1 MSSTAEL
8 DAQIAA
14 LTAQREALARDQE
27 QINQFWDSLNPE
39 LITYNLRRRF
49 INEDGD
55 EVNPFTAYITLD
67 GRLIEFITELN
78 SPSGVDVTVD
88 TLRRIDIGDLS
99 VTEVFD
105 YLASRENGELSDLPI
120 NFGAFFVHEILAAQP
135 RTGKTRIHQT
145 AEAVINHPEY
155 PSPSEG
161 DAGEDATVEFIP
173 TTAQDLLD
181 AEIGLLPTSVARI
194 FTLL

>member
-49 INEDGD
+49 IDDDGD
-55 EVNPFTAYITLD
+55 ELNPFTAEVTLD
-67 GRLIEFITELN
+67 CWLIALIKELN

-88 TLRRIDIGDLS
+88 TLHRIDIGDLS
-99 VTEVFD
+99 VSQVFD
-105 YLASRENGELSDLPI
+105 YLASRENGELNDLPVD
-120 NFGAFFVHEILAAQP
+120 FGAFFVHEILAAQP
-135 RTGKTRIHQT
+135 RTGKTRIHRT
-145 AEAVINHPEY
+145 AEEVLNHPEY
-155 PSPSEG
+155 PAVSE
-161 DAGEDATVEFIP
+161 EDDQNAEFIP
-173 TTAQDLLD
+173 TTAQELLD

>member
-49 INEDGD
+49 INDDGD
-55 EVNPFTAYITLD
+55 EVNPFTADVTID
-67 GRLIEFITELN
+67 GSLVEIITELN
-78 SPSGVDVTVD
+78 GPSGMDVTVD
-88 TLRRIDIGDLS
+88 TLHRIDIGDLT
-99 VTEVFD
+99 VTQVFD
-105 YLASRENGELSDLPI
+105 YLASRENGKLSDLPVD
-120 NFGAFFVHEILAAQP
+120 FGAFFVHEILAAQP
-135 RTGKTRIHQT
+135 RTGKTRIHRT
-145 AEAVINHPEY
+145 AEEVLNHPEY
-155 PSPSEG
+155 PAVNE
-161 DAGEDATVEFIP
+161 EDAENPEFIP
-173 TTAQDLLD
+173 STVQDLRD
-181 AEIGLLPTSVARI
+181 SEIGLLPASVTRV